1 VQGLVFLPG
10 SKKPQNF
17 RHYVFVLLGR
27 ITRPCRDS
35 CSCQDQKS
43 RRISGTLHL
52 FCWAGLLALA
62 GTRVPAR
69 IKKAAEFS
77 ALGNWFVGQDYSP
90 LQGLVFLPGS
100 KKPQNFQHLAIGL
113 LGRITRPCRDSCSCR
128 DQKKPRISEAFVIP
142 AGFEP
147 ATHSLE
153 GCCSIQL
160 SYETIC

>member
-17 RHYVFVLLGR
+17 RHFAFVLLGR